1 MKKIFFFLS
10 FFFFSLSFSFAQSD
24 IEVYPAHWWVGMK
37 NPNLQLMI
45 HSKGI
50 ANKLVASKLP
60 EKGVQISE
68 GVTLKKISRLESPNY
83 VFLDMVIA
91 KDAKPG
97 IRSFNFG
104 ELFNKSIRYELKARR
119 TGNGKS
125 YAQGVTSADL
135 VYLIMPDRFSNGDVS
150 NDKFADMNDTS
161 CNRNNPFFRHG
172 GDLQGITNHLDYFND
187 IGVTALWLTPVIE
200 NDQLL
205 TDEGGALRSAYHGY
219 AFTNQYKI
227 DRRFGGNKAYKK
239 MIDAAHAHGLKII
252 QDAVYNH
259 VGSKHFLYVDQP
271 AKDWFNQWPVYTNTT
286 YKDQPLVDPY
296 ASKSDYNISVNGWFT
311 PFMPDLNQRNPYVA
325 NFLIQYA
332 IWAVEEFGIDGW
344 RVDTYFYS
352 DRDFLNNINNALYN
366 EFPHIT
372 VFGENT
378 MLSVTEQA
386 YYAQNNINTSWKS
399 NLQGVIDFQWEGS
412 VLSALNE
419 NPGWSSGI
427 IKIYNVLVQD
437 ILYKNPMR
445 NQILLDNHDQDRF
458 YSVIGEDF
466 DKYKMGIVLLLTQR
480 GIPQLYYG
488 TEILMKN
495 FKNPSDAEVRRDF
508 PGGWKEDSINKFIA
522 SGRTATENEAFNY
535 VKKLAQFRKNS
546 SALKTGRMM
555 QFVPQ
560 DGTYVYF
567 RYDAKQTVMVVLNTG
582 DKETTITVNRF
593 NEITKGFSKMKNV
606 ITGSISNLANFKL
619 SPKESA
625 VFELMN

>member
-1 MKKIFFFLS
+1 MKRKFLLLSYFS
-10 FFFFSLSFSFAQSD
+10 FLIPYFSFSQSNAD
-24 IEVYPAHWWVGMK
+24 VYPTSWWVGMRWNK
-37 NPNLQLMI
+37 VQVMVHKKNIAENADVKLVYPGVQLSKVEKTENPNYLFLDLLI
-45 HSKGI
+45 SPDSKPG
-50 ANKLVASKLP
+50 
-60 EKGVQISE
+60 
-68 GVTLKKISRLESPNY
+68 TLKIKIHNK
-83 VFLDMVIA
+83 DGAMVI
-91 KDAKPG
+91 DYVLKP
-97 IRSFNFG
+97 
-104 ELFNKSIRYELKARR
+104 RR
-119 TGNGKS
+119 NGHA

-150 NDKFADMNDTS
+150 NDRFADMNDTS
-161 CNRNNPFFRHG
+161 CNRSNPYLRHG
-172 GDLQGITNHLDYFND
+172 GDLQGIINHLDYFND
-187 IGVTALWLTPVIE
+187 IGATALWLTPVVE
-200 NDQLL
+200 NDQPL
-205 TDEGGALRSAYHGY
+205 TDEAGAMRSAYHGY

-227 DRRFGGNKAYKK
+227 DKRFGGNEAYKK

-259 VGSKHFLYVDQP
+259 VGSKHFLFVDQP
-271 AKDWFNQWPVYTNTT
+271 AKDWFNQWPTYTNTT

-352 DRDFLNNINNALYN
+352 DRDFLNNINKALYN
-366 EFPHIT
+366 EFPCIT

-378 MLSVTEQA
+378 MQSVTEQA

-437 ILYKNPMR
+437 ILYKDPTR
-445 NQILLDNHDQDRF
+445 NQLLLDNHDQDRF
-458 YSVIGEDF
+458 YSVIDENF

-495 FKNPSDAEVRRDF
+495 FKNPSDAEVRKDF
-508 PGGWKEDSINKFIA
+508 PGGWKEDSINKFVA
-522 SGRTATENEAFNY
+522 TGRTAGENEAYNY
-535 VKKLAQFRKNS
+535 VKKLAQFRKKS

-560 DGTYVYF
+560 DGVYTFF
-567 RYDAKQTVMVVLNTG
+567 RYDAKQTVMVVLNTA
-582 DKETTITVNRF
+582 DKEITVKTNRF

-606 ITGSISNLANFKL
+606 ITGTITNLQDLKL
-619 SPKESA
+619 APKESA
-625 VFELMN
+625 VFELVN

>member
-1 MKKIFFFLS
+1 MKNFLS
-10 FFFFSLSFSFAQSD
+10 LSYFLFLISYFSFSQTSAD
-24 IEVYPAHWWVGMK
+24 VYPTNWWVGMK
-37 NPNLQLMI
+37 WNKLQLMVHKKDI
-45 HSKGI
+45 G
-50 ANKLVASKLP
+50 NCTDVKLFYP
-60 EKGVQISE
+60 GVQ
-68 GVTLKKISRLESPNY
+68 LAKIEKTESPNY
-83 VFLDMVIA
+83 LFLNLIISPV
-91 KDAKPG
+91 AKPG
-97 IRSFNFG
+97 KIQIKIHQPDKNTII
-104 ELFNKSIRYELKARR
+104 NYELKARR
-119 TGNGKS
+119 AGNGNL
-125 YAQGVTSADL
+125 YAQGVTSSDL

-150 NDKFADMNDTS
+150 NDRFADMNDTN

-172 GDLQGITNHLDYFND
+172 GDLQGIINHLDYFND
-187 IGVTALWLTPVIE
+187 IGATALWLTPVIE
-200 NDQLL
+200 NDQPL

-219 AFTNQYKI
+219 AFTNQYQI
-227 DRRFGGNKAYKK
+227 DRRFGGNEAYKK

-259 VGSKHFLYVDQP
+259 VGSKHFLFVDQP

-352 DRDFLNNINNALYN
+352 DRDFLNNINKALYH
-366 EFPHIT
+366 EFPRIT

-378 MLSVTEQA
+378 MQSVTEQA

-412 VLSALNE
+412 VLAALNE
-419 NPGWSSGI
+419 NFGWVNGVTR
-427 IKIYNVLVQD
+427 IYNVLVQD
-437 ILYKNPMR
+437 ILYKDPMR

-466 DKYKMGIVLLLTQR
+466 DKYRMGIVLLLTQR

-488 TEILMKN
+488 TEILAKN
-495 FKNPSDAEVRRDF
+495 FKNPSDAEVRKDF
-508 PGGWKEDSINKFIA
+508 PGGWKEDSVNKFIA
-522 SGRTATENEAFNY
+522 AGRTSIENEAYNY
-535 VKKLAQFRKNS
+535 VKRLAQFRKNS
-546 SALKTGRMM
+546 SAIKSGNTM

-567 RYDAKQTVMVVLNTG
+567 RYDGKQTVMVVLNTG
-582 DKETTITVNRF
+582 DKETTVMVNRF
-593 NEITKGFSKMKNV
+593 SEITKGFSKMKNV
-606 ITGSISNLANFKL
+606 ITGSITSLQDFKL
-619 SPKESA
+619 LPKASV